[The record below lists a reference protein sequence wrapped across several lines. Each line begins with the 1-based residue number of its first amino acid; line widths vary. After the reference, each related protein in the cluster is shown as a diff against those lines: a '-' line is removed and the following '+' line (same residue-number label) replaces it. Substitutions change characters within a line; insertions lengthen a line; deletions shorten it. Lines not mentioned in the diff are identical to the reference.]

1 MNDEIAISIAKASG
15 NHAVFPEIQFLSDGL
30 AGLFVSFLL
39 LDEDVERFGNGIKAK
54 AVIEAMLAVDVANW
68 ERRREP
74 ELHGTRFYG
83 CIDLVKIAETVRI
96 G

>member
-1 MNDEIAISIAKASG
+1 MTDNITISVVNSYRD
-15 NHAVFPEIQFLSDGL
+15 HVVFPEIQFLSDGL
-30 AGLFVSFLL
+30 WGLSVSFLL
-39 LDEDVERFGNGIKAK
+39 LDEDVERFGDGDK
-54 AVIEAMLAVDVANW
+54 VTTSIEAMLAVEIANW